1 MGHEYSD
8 LNEQVTQIQQS
19 TLNLNREPPA
29 QAKQEIA
36 RSLSEVEFASF
47 ETDRLKPNRCRA
59 AVAVHSDER
68 NSKCE
73 RFKSSEQQQR
83 VETRDQVII
92 REIDRMFASIRDHQG
107 ANAKAHGELRQL
119 AGVRRAGSW
128 GYSARKRHVKAK
140 VMDMPYAEDL
150 ASVGR
155 RLGLHLG
162 YSAGGRDR

>member
-19 TLNLNREPPA
+19 TLNLNREPPT

-47 ETDRLKPNRCRA
+47 ETDRLKPNRSWA
-59 AVAVHSDER
+59 AVAVYSD
-68 NSKCE
+68 NTTKCE
-73 RFKSSEQQQR
+73 RFKSNEQR

-92 REIDRMFASIRDHQG
+92 REIYRMFASVRDHQS

-119 AGVRRAGSW
+119 PGVRRAGSW

-140 VMDMPYAEDL
+140 VMDMPYAE

-155 RLGLHLG
+155 RLGLDVG